1 MLLRTFNTTPSCS
14 QTPTPSSLHE
24 LEHEDNFG
32 LYSVILP
39 EEPFVFGTSHIPR
52 RSVPSHI
59 PRPPYA
65 SGRKLTPEEQNFR
78 GKIQLGGEQEQGVRE
93 AAALAKKV
101 REYAGSL
108 VKVGVTTDEIDEAV
122 HNYIVEHGAYPSPL
136 GYQDFP
142 KACCTSVNNVVVHGI
157 PDCYRLVEDDVI
169 NIDIT
174 LYLNGYHGD
183 TSQTFDV
190 GNADDSGKHLIA
202 VTNDALW
209 AGIRACGPG
218 KPFKGIGRA
227 IYDSLKNKPFCVS
240 SQFTGHGIGPVFH
253 SQPWIVH
260 TANEE
265 PGIMQPGHIFTIEPA
280 VIQGFD
286 PKSWIFPDGWTA
298 STENCARAA
307 QAEHMVL
314 ITQDGADVLTR

>member
-1 MLLRTFNTTPSCS
+1 MPLPLLRRLPL
-14 QTPTPSSLHE
+14 SLPRE
-24 LEHEDNFG
+24 
-32 LYSVILP
+32 ILACV
-39 EEPFVFGTSHIPR
+39 PF
-52 RSVPSHI
+52 PSHI

-65 SGRKLTPEEQNFR
+65 TIGKLTPEEQNFR

-142 KACCTSVNNVVVHGI
+142 KACCTSSPHLVTY
-157 PDCYRLVEDDVI
+157 PDCVQLPSRGRRSSTSTY
-169 NIDIT
+169 

-209 AGIRACGPG
+209 AGIRA
-218 KPFKGIGRA
+218 
-227 IYDSLKNKPFCVS
+227 L
-240 SQFTGHGIGPVFH
+240 FH

-286 PKSWIFPDGWTA
+286 PKSWYSPMAGRLLRELREGRFKQNIW
-298 STENCARAA
+298 SSSRKMER
-307 QAEHMVL
+307 MS
-314 ITQDGADVLTR
+314 